1 MNEFILQCK
10 NCSTILAISQNYV
23 NDPFQKPYD
32 AFHIGANVCKSI
44 NTVVS
49 SEVFDKG
56 AEYNDLICNG
66 CHAPVG
72 KVYQKTVDSVANLQ
86 KLFLFRKTTT
96 KKFRPQLS
104 LIPGI
109 TQIPQE
115 NRDESL
121 RTNALPIKSQASSSD
136 DGSKNNADAIQILSR
151 SLKIGRSIRLHQHY
165 DARVVAQI
173 VRCEKV
179 LRQLLYEKIDN

>member
-10 NCSTILAISQNYV
+10 SCSTILAISQNYV

-66 CHAPVG
+66 CHATVG

-115 NRDESL
+115 HRDESL
-121 RTNALPIKSQASSSD
+121 RVKASTIKSQASSID
-136 DGSKNNADAIQILSR
+136 DRSKSNADVNGKYSEASSKDLEKEIFKLQSVILN
-151 SLKIGRSIRLHQHY
+151 LNERL
-165 DARVVAQI
+165 ATLE
-173 VRCEKV
+173 EKASV
-179 LRQLLYEKIDN
+179 